1 MENTIVLLSAKLII
15 VVSRDSVV
23 PPPLGHGCRVGHEEV
38 ELREHARGSLSS
50 LSARPSCTKF
60 SNNRG
65 R

>member
-1 MENTIVLLSAKLII
+1 MYHILAIHNVEGSSSLRVHA
-15 VVSRDSVV
+15 
-23 PPPLGHGCRVGHEEV
+23 LGTADKNWVGHEEV

-50 LSARPSCTKF
+50 LSARCTKF

>member
-23 PPPLGHGCRVGHEEV
+23 PPPLGHGYRV